1 MSLTEKVRIDKYLWA
16 IRIFKTRSLASR
28 SIEEGQV
35 TMFGQRIKASH
46 PTKIGE
52 QYEIETTAKSWV
64 IEVTGILEKRLG
76 AALAIGYYKDLSPL
90 PEKKEKT
97 ETFFFYTGK
106 RRSKIGR
113 PTKKSRRELDDF
125 TGS

>member
-1 MSLTEKVRIDKYLWA
+1 M
-16 IRIFKTRSLASR
+16 
-28 SIEEGQV
+28 
-35 TMFGQRIKASH
+35 
-46 PTKIGE
+46 
-52 QYEIETTAKSWV
+52 